1 MPHAD
6 IKLWELCCPFGD
18 VVLHPDAHPG
28 GLGLGLGP
36 GAAVLAVPLAPAAHQ
51 QLPQLSPEV
60 GELLLLQL
68 GLVGDLLLSALQLP
82 AVRHRQ
88 PRVIHLAHCH
98 LHGLK
103 AGLLLHLLELWTIYR
118 KNVNIGSFWWWFF
131 RSLGQSHTF
140 LFFSCETL
148 SPNPK
153 LAQVLDFF
161 LLEQRI
167 VSTGEKFYSKYLFES
182 QIMIYIT

>member
-1 MPHAD
+1 MHHATCRYVTMRTMMFSTQT
-6 IKLWELCCPFGD
+6 LNPAASASARPRPRCRCPCCSARSCCP
-18 VVLHPDAHPG
+18 
-28 GLGLGLGP
+28 
-36 GAAVLAVPLAPAAHQ
+36 PAAAAAKSRGRGA
-51 QLPQLSPEV
+51 SPSPARAC
-60 GELLLLQL
+60 GWPPPPP
-68 GLVGDLLLSALQLP
+68 ALQLP
-82 AVRHRQ
+82 AARHRQ